1 MLTRTDYTNLWTNP
15 APGGFSQVI
24 LTLPSYDEYVIREN
38 QLQDYLDIFRG
49 INTRPLRL
57 RVGEAPIERNV
68 DWCDDHPF
76 SNELNG
82 KAGAPKIEYIM
93 IGEAAPNLSEVLLPG
108 YYFYN
113 INHVEHTR
121 YFSDPCNAFGVVGV
135 TKVDKLVA
143 LARKRV
149 LLLDIFPFATNYCPQ
164 RKKKGKTFRDE
175 LNQSGVTRNFWVNVG
190 EEITSLRN
198 NSLLHKETKLAF
210 IAPPTIS
217 HFIAEGI
224 NRHDWPTFDCTA
236 RLGVNKF
243 SPAIPIPSADT
254 HFKKIPK
261 GTNLLMTSCLDLR
274 LTITTAPFYACCCYD
289 GSNYPQSIYITSAF
303 TKNKY

>member
-15 APGGFSQVI
+15 APGRFSQAI
-24 LTLPSYDEYVIREN
+24 HLPSYDEYVIREN

-49 INTRPLRL
+49 SDTRCDRTIRTFIP
-57 RVGEAPIERNV
+57 A
-68 DWCDDHPF
+68 DWYYDHPF
-76 SNELNG
+76 LEVLKDN
-82 KAGAPKIEYIM
+82 AGAHKIEYIM

-224 NRHDWPTFDCTA
+224 NRHDWPTFGCTA

-261 GTNLLMTSCLDLR
+261 GTSLIMTSGLNLG
-274 LTITTAPFYACCCYD
+274 LTITTAPIYACCCYD
-289 GSNYPQSIYITSAF
+289 GSNYPQSIYITSA
-303 TKNKY
+303 